1 MWNDLCWFIIELLI
15 YFLDQRLCLKGI
27 AFKGTAAA
35 GMTMSAQRHTEV
47 VELEAEDDNISGI
60 VTEDTNI
67 SS

>member
-1 MWNDLCWFIIELLI
+1 MWNDLCWFVIELLMD
-15 YFLDQRLCLKGI
+15 FLDQRLCLKGI

-35 GMTMSAQRHTEV
+35 GMTRSVQSHTKA
-47 VELEAEDDNISGI
+47 VELGAEDDNISGI